1 MIDVLTCTVYLEEV
15 ARILIAHVVS
25 VKRGF
30 GAGGELKETT
40 RQGKFNKP
48 ERVASH

>member
-30 GAGGELKETT
+30 GLEASLRKQRVRGNLTSQK
-40 RQGKFNKP
+40 
-48 ERVASH
+48 RVASH